1 MTQNGHHRGMGEDE
15 LRERLLTSASKMDQP
30 SQRYGADLLTL
41 NSQQPGDFA
50 DYAGLVKEL
59 ANGNVVSVINMLP
72 WSELTDKQRK
82 LARIRIELAVISLG
96 APCNNRLGL
105 IRECGRVIMAADEL
119 IDDDGRVDS
128 LDDYDDMPLEVQ
140 KAVVLADTGD
150 RDAVVSSLEAVKAQA
165 RAEAREHQRWI
176 VIAKERGCYQDYTA
190 VKDRIRRAVETG
202 ERLAP
207 ESFIDELDFYSR
219 RLIGMCKVSES
230 GEARPYLIKIF
241 QRQGTSSG
249 DDRRPRER
257 GGIFGRRGEWED

>member
-1 MTQNGHHRGMGEDE
+1 MTQNRHHAGSSEDA
-15 LRERLLTSASKMDQP
+15 LRERLLTSAAKMDQP
-30 SQRYGADLLTL
+30 SQRYGPDMLTL

-59 ANGNVVSVINMLP
+59 ANGNVASVINMLP
-72 WSELTDKQRK
+72 WSELTDKQRE
-82 LARIRIELAVISLG
+82 LAQIRIELAVETLG

-119 IDDDGRVDS
+119 IGDGGRIDS

-140 KAVVLADTGD
+140 KAVVLADAGD
-150 RDAVVSSLEAVKAQA
+150 GDAVTAALENVKAQA

-176 VIAKERGCYQDYTA
+176 VIAKERGCYTDFTS
-190 VKDRIRRAVETG
+190 VKDRIRRAVESG

-207 ESFIDELDFYSR
+207 ESFVDELDFYSR
-219 RLIGMCKVSES
+219 RLIAMCKVAES
-230 GEARPYLIKIF
+230 GEARPYIIKIF
-241 QRQGTSSG
+241 QRRGTSSG
-249 DDRRPRER
+249 EDRRPRER